1 MAVTIARTT
10 DSRTPPNAGD
20 GSLRVGGRRRWRG
33 VALTAIL
40 VVVATSTYFARQY
53 SRDCAIERRL
63 TGSWVS
69 NFIHEDG
76 TEDPFV
82 WQFLRNGT
90 VRHHPKGKPFAETGS
105 VDGYLWWHV
114 SGGLLVLTYDRQFPH
129 DASLKWK
136 VERAIGYVREI
147 ATGKNAPLALHDRC
161 IINDAGRDSI
171 ELSLHPNENTLDSW
185 FGGGTCV
192 LTRTSDGITS
202 VCP

>member
-1 MAVTIARTT
+1 MAVTISRIT

-20 GSLRVGGRRRWRG
+20 GSLRVGGRWRG

-40 VVVATSTYFARQY
+40 VVVTTSAYFARRY

-69 NFIHEDG
+69 NFIREDG

-82 WQFLRNGT
+82 WQFLPDGT
-90 VRHHPKGKPFAETGS
+90 MRHHPKGKPFAERGS
-105 VDGYLWWHV
+105 VDYYIWWHV
-114 SGGLLVLTYDRQFPH
+114 SDGHLVLTYDREFRR
-129 DASLKWK
+129 DASLKSK
-136 VERAIGYVREI
+136 ARHAIRYVMEM

-192 LTRTSDGITS
+192 LTRLSDGITK
-202 VCP
+202 